1 MNKMIN
7 KSKRNIRKSKKKSK
21 NKNISKKHKKSKRNI
36 RKSKK
41 KYDSVGTKRKSE
53 EISNTEPIPI
63 PNSQILSP
71 TSFAIFN
78 ELMSSPLSLSAL
90 SPLPSSPLPSS
101 PLPSPI
107 FSIPPSPFYENNY
120 DKLDDEL
127 DKLYDEYI
135 KVKNDSISSE
145 KDINEAYRK
154 YKSLN
159 YRLKVKPRLVYTNRT
174 VPLLQEVAK
183 KRKRKGGRFVK
194 T

>member
-1 MNKMIN
+1 MIN

-21 NKNISKKHKKSKRNI
+21 KKNISKKHKKHKKHKKSKRNI

-53 EISNTEPIPI
+53 EISNAP
-63 PNSQILSP
+63 ILSP
-71 TSFAIFN
+71 TSLAIFK
-78 ELMSSPLSLSAL
+78 ELMNSPSSLSAL
-90 SPLPSSPLPSS
+90 SPLPSSALPSS